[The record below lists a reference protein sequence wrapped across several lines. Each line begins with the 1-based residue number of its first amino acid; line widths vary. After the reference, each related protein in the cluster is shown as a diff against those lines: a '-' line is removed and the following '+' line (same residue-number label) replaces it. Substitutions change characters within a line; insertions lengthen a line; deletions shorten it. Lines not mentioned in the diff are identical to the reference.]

1 MYQVIFSYFQKIHLP
16 YFLKQEYYH
25 SPLHRTLRNIKR
37 GDDDMCSRRYIT
49 ALLIGFAAAMLL
61 SVFISSVFVRLLLAA
76 AAILLAVFTR

>member
-1 MYQVIFSYFQKIHLP
+1 
-16 YFLKQEYYH
+16 
-25 SPLHRTLRNIKR
+25 
-37 GDDDMCSRRYIT
+37 MCSRRYIT